1 MKSNT
6 SKKTRNVGG
15 KNMGKF
21 GKDTSI
27 PRKKHK
33 ATKSMVE
40 DEEKKETPTKS
51 TQAAAAKIPSKDI
64 RTSPTD
70 NDASQHPPYVGK
82 RFAKRFD
89 DGQIYYGDIKEMYPP
104 DTTETRET
112 LWYIQFDDDDSAI
125 MDFAD
130 LHEGLAL
137 YESHPEET
145 VGKEDNRRRFSDD
158 DSRVHYG
165 VIKRELT
172 TDNGTTEWLVDYIVR
187 DVVLSLNEVRSGI
200 SLYERNKRKEKHG
213 TAKKVT
219 PS

>member
-125 MDFAD
+125 MGFSTHQKPVPRA
-130 LHEGLAL
+130 
-137 YESHPEET
+137 T
-145 VGKEDNRRRFSDD
+145 RQNRTSAKASRD
-158 DSRVHYG
+158 DSV
-165 VIKRELT
+165 T
-172 TDNGTTEWLVDYIVR
+172 M
-187 DVVLSLNEVRSGI
+187 
-200 SLYERNKRKEKHG
+200 
-213 TAKKVT
+213 TAECIT
-219 PS
+219 A